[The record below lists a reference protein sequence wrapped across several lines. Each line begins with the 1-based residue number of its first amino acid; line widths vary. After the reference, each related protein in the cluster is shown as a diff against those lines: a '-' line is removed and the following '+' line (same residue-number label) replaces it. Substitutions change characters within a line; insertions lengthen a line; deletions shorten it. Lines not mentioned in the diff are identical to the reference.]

1 MKIKDLP
8 KHLRPREKMI
18 EKGVENLR
26 DFELLAILLR
36 TGVRGKNAIELS
48 KYILNKFPTEKFVDL
63 KLEELLLIDGVD
75 AGKAST
81 ILASIELVKR
91 ATKKHSNNLPMI
103 LSSQDV
109 VDQMTD
115 TRVKKKENFVA
126 LYLNARN
133 QLMQKELISVGTLNM
148 SLVHPRDVFEPA
160 IRYNSAQIIIVHN
173 HPSGDPSPSDAD
185 LQVTKKLIES
195 GKILGIE
202 LADHIIVTKDEYVSM
217 KEEGYV

>member
-1 MKIKDLP
+1 
-8 KHLRPREKMI
+8 MI

-115 TRVKKKENFVA
+115 TRVKKKETSSVFGNTLV
-126 LYLNARN
+126 YMVLNPPKHILFN
-133 QLMQKELISVGTLNM
+133 DLNNGI
-148 SLVHPRDVFEPA
+148 A
-160 IRYNSAQIIIVHN
+160 IHCFM
-173 HPSGDPSPSDAD
+173 
-185 LQVTKKLIES
+185 L
-195 GKILGIE
+195 
-202 LADHIIVTKDEYVSM
+202 
-217 KEEGYV
+217 